1 MRKTLFILLTA
12 ILPMMADAATEE
24 PRDTIWDSKDT
35 ITVADVTLKAG
46 GQATMTVN
54 LTTEG
59 TDYTMYQFSL
69 YLPEGISIATNEE
82 GKYLFQERSDR
93 TRDGSI
99 RPATDGSFLCLAYSM
114 DTGIDALTSG
124 PLMDIELTAD
134 SALDAG
140 KYTVRVEHVVCAT
153 RDSKSVA
160 MTSTVANV
168 TVEKDTVD
176 TIPAV
181 ITAEEVEGHP
191 AGKITLP
198 ILLNNRNEVASFYFD
213 LTLPSGIVVAED
225 DYGQIDAKLV
235 GKYANGT
242 MLLMVQPWQES
253 MGEISNMN
261 TWRFTAIPLDEST
274 FDVNAGRIMDI
285 TLYVVEDMAAGVYT
299 ARLNV
304 VGLEEET
311 AGSRAQTQG
320 TTTQQSWTSYPTI
333 TIKANKAGDVNGD
346 FTIDVADIATVISVM
361 AGDATLGGVA
371 HYADV
376 NGDGTVDVADI
387 ATIIDEMAARARIQ
401 EVLKE

>member
-261 TWRFTAIPLDEST
+261 TWRFTAIPLDESK
-274 FDVNAGRIMDI
+274 FPVNAGHIMNI